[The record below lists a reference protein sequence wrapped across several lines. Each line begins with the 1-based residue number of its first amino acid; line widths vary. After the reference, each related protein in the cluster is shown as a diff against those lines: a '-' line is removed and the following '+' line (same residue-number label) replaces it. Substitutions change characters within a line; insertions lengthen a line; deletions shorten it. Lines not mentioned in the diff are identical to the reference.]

1 MSSAKETIRT
11 LFQEFSDV
19 PDDTLDSYLEIF
31 SPMVS
36 KKKFGNQYHLAL
48 AYYIAHKMTVNG
60 LGNTSE
66 NLLGGMVSAVDAA
79 ALRAAGVSSVR
90 DGESAL
96 SFAADAGSA
105 GNEESG
111 NAAEYKQTVYGV
123 QYLAIRDSCI
133 VPITIA

>member
-1 MSSAKETIRT
+1 MNSVKETIRT

-19 PDDTLDSYLEIF
+19 PDDTLDGYLEIF

-36 KKKFGNQYHLAL
+36 KKKFGSQYHLAL
-48 AYYIAHKMTVNG
+48 TYYIAHKMAVNG

-66 NLLGGMVSAVDAA
+66 TLLGGMVSATDAA
-79 ALRAAGVSSVR
+79 TLGAAGVTSVK
-90 DGESAL
+90 DGESAI
-96 SFAADAGSA
+96 SFAVGTV
-105 GNEESG
+105 NSG
-111 NAAEYKQTVYGV
+111 NGTSGSDTEYKKTVYGV